1 MKNTSP
7 TTTHSI
13 IFGNSNPVIRDNEI
27 IKIVTEFIGHLQLN
41 NVTNQRIPNVSD
53 TLLFKS
59 GAMYIY
65 LISNAFMKRT
75 TLSPSKEIL
84 DPLKHLFLSKS
95 PYEITMTLVQMLKS
109 KKLHDFNEILKKLL
123 EKNMDLLDFQYL
135 SIDGDTLMENNVY
148 QKTKINRKG
157 N

>member
-1 MKNTSP
+1 MGHFQQNNVS
-7 TTTHSI
+7 TH
-13 IFGNSNPVIRDNEI
+13 
-27 IKIVTEFIGHLQLN
+27 KIQNVTEI
-41 NVTNQRIPNVSD
+41 
-53 TLLFKS
+53 LLRKT
-59 GAMYIY
+59 GEMYIY